1 MCLRC
6 SPMPDLR
13 TEAAIGKLVEAIEG
27 DLEELALELERA
39 KDLAEALVFPARGLN
54 GLAGFL
60 RQQGVQI
67 GEMITNV
74 GDEIATVR
82 KNMLGE
88 GSGLPAVEVVVK
100 DGKRIAKRVES

>member
-1 MCLRC
+1 
-6 SPMPDLR
+6 MPDLR

-27 DLEELALELERA
+27 DLKELALELKRA
-39 KDLAEALVFPARGLN
+39 KDLAEALVDPARGLN

-67 GEMITNV
+67 GEMITSV
-74 GDEIATVR
+74 SDEIATVR

-88 GSGLPAVEVVVK
+88 GGKLPAVEVVVK
-100 DGKRIAKRVES
+100 DGQRIAERVLP